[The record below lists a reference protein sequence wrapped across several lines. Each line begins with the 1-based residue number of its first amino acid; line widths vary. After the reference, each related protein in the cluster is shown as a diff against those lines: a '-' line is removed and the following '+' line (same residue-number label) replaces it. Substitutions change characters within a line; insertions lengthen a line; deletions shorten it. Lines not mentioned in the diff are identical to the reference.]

1 MSRRRSGILWIALFA
16 ALPAC
21 SWSLPFTPDD
31 EPAGPRPVSVSPL
44 DGRRIEIQRPTEE
57 DARVHETDGRDDPAI
72 VELREM
78 MVARNASL
86 PRNDPAWRTK
96 LQPPRPVHFPPDS
109 TYFWTLDTNHGTMK
123 FRLRPD
129 LAPIHVTNTI
139 YLTRLGFY
147 DGLTFHRVIP
157 GFMAQGGCPLGNGQG
172 FPGYRLEGEFARNVS
187 HDRPGVL
194 STANAGP
201 RTDGSQFFVTLQRAR
216 QLDGRHTIFGE
227 LVEGMD
233 ALRTIE
239 RLGSRTGATAER
251 VAIRRA
257 SITVADE
264 SYDPAAWRAE
274 GSDLAG
280 GATKPALDGRGI
292 VAEIDRFIAEMK
304 IDRADDRWRTRL
316 PRPPKYTFPTGYRFV
331 WEIETNVGALEVTLW
346 PHVAPMHV
354 SNLIYLARAGF
365 YDGLTFHRVV
375 PGFMAQGGCPVGDGS
390 GMPGYRF
397 ESEPRSDVR
406 HDRRG
411 LLAMATAGPDLDGS
425 QFYLTF
431 AATPHLDGKDTIF
444 GEVTAGEETLDRIEA
459 CGTRDGEPSEP
470 VRIERTRLT
479 VVDARAEGG
488 T

>member
-1 MSRRRSGILWIALFA
+1 MTRRQFGSWWMIALIA

-21 SWSLPFTPDD
+21 SWIEHQIAPKEAD
-31 EPAGPRPVSVSPL
+31 GPRPVAVSPL
-44 DGRRIEIQRPTEE
+44 NGARVEIPEASEE
-57 DARVHETDGRDDPAI
+57 TGVHETDGDDDPAI
-72 VELREM
+72 LELQEM
-78 MVARNASL
+78 MAARAANL
-86 PRNDPAWRTK
+86 PHNDRDWRTK
-96 LQPPRPVHFPPDS
+96 LQPPRPIHFPRDS
-109 TYFWTLDTNHGTMK
+109 TYFWTLRTNHGTMK

-157 GFMAQGGCPLGNGQG
+157 GFMAQGGCPLGNGKG
-172 FPGYRLEGEFARNVS
+172 FPGYRLEGEIARNVS

-194 STANAGP
+194 STANSGP

-216 QLDGRHTIFGE
+216 HLDGRHTIFGE
-227 LVEGMD
+227 LIEGMD
-233 ALRTIE
+233 TLRKIE
-239 RLGSRTGATAER
+239 RLGSRSGAPAER
-251 VAIRRA
+251 VEIRRA
-257 SITVADE
+257 SITVADKT
-264 SYDPAAWRAE
+264 YDPSAWRAE
-274 GSDLAG
+274 GSALAG
-280 GATKPALDGRGI
+280 HEDRAVLDGHGI

-304 IDRADDRWRTRL
+304 LDRDDARWRTRL
-316 PRPPKYTFPTGYRFV
+316 PRPPKYSFPTGYRFV
-331 WEIETNVGALEVTLW
+331 WEVETNVGALEITLW

-375 PGFMAQGGCPVGDGS
+375 PGFMAQGGCPLGNGDGT
-390 GMPGYRF
+390 PGYRF
-397 ESEPRSDVR
+397 ESEPRFDVR

-444 GEVTAGEETLDRIEA
+444 GEVTGGADTLARIEA
-459 CGTRDGEPSEP
+459 AGGGNADDPEIIH
-470 VRIERTRLT
+470 IERTRIR
-479 VVDARAEGG
+479 VMDARTENGS
-488 T
+488 